1 MIMPIIF
8 LPFGLVIFNIMQAF
22 RRKSNYRYEA
32 ICNVIGIGFTILFEA
47 VFTPRIPGGTG
58 FLHYLC
64 IGGDIP
70 ISYMMLLLPFGLIA
84 YLYIKYGTKRK
95 KNVLE
100 FCSGIVLMCI
110 ILCAV
115 TLLAYLI
122 QTFSADLLDGL
133 FFLCFYGLVPINF
146 IITGSIAIYDRNKEK
161 RDIMENIANNE
172 VIMHA
177 SPEEKAGGVVLHEE
191 IWERE
196 KMPHL
201 KVTLITAA
209 VVALLFTICFK
220 GADVRAGLSS
230 LLFFNTVSI
239 GSLIAL
245 KITGNLKKKAGI
257 LLTLPI
263 FALSC
268 FNAYF
273 EYSRYNIFN
282 CIAFYVLLSAMLMYC
297 ADIESKLRLDSFLDT
312 VFNRMFHAV
321 GISASTA
328 LYRKEIDSENA
339 ANSVWKITL
348 GLVFSIP
355 VIAIIGTL
363 LANGDDAFYSAVE
376 SLADFDIGS
385 AVWAVIVFCC
395 VFVYAC
401 GYIYRILTNKRRIV
415 FGGADTDKM
424 ISVAFLTPV
433 NLLFLFFCY
442 SQLSYIGKGNS
453 ITDFTSYARFAHE
466 GFFQLLVVT
475 FINFSI
481 ILVFTDILK
490 SRTKGALKVSLCL
503 LCVFTLVLIIS
514 SFYRMF
520 LYMNAYGFT
529 PLRIEVISFLT
540 VESLLVFTTLY
551 YLMKS
556 RTDIVQSFVI
566 GGAVTLLALNIT
578 ARPEF
583 SADLNNRFAKPDYDY
598 MALEYYTHS
607 SIPVLINSYNN
618 TADTEERDAIAFRI
632 RQLYNDTY
640 KALKTEGYGKHWQ
653 SLSIQEQAV
662 QDMAWQFIEENKG
675 K

>member
-1 MIMPIIF
+1 
-8 LPFGLVIFNIMQAF
+8 
-22 RRKSNYRYEA
+22 
-32 ICNVIGIGFTILFEA
+32 
-47 VFTPRIPGGTG
+47 
-58 FLHYLC
+58 
-64 IGGDIP
+64 
-70 ISYMMLLLPFGLIA
+70 
-84 YLYIKYGTKRK
+84 
-95 KNVLE
+95 
-100 FCSGIVLMCI
+100 
-110 ILCAV
+110 
-115 TLLAYLI
+115 
-122 QTFSADLLDGL
+122 
-133 FFLCFYGLVPINF
+133 F
-146 IITGSIAIYDRNKEK
+146 IITGSILLYDLKKEK
-161 RDIMENIANNE
+161 TIIPKEGDIMENIANNE

-312 VFNRMFHAV
+312 VFNRMFHAA

-328 LYRKEIDSENA
+328 LCRKEIDSENA

-385 AVWAVIVFCC
+385 AVWAVIVFVC

-490 SRTKGALKVSLCL
+490 SRTKGALKASLCL
-503 LCVFTLVLIIS
+503 LCVFTFALIIS

-551 YLMKS
+551 YLIKS
-556 RTDIVQSFVI
+556 KTDIVQSFVI
-566 GGAVTLLALNIT
+566 SGAVTLLALNIT

-618 TADTEERDAIAFRI
+618 TADKEERSAIMSRI
-632 RQLYNDTY
+632 KELYNDTY
-640 KALKTEGYGKHWQ
+640 QSLETEGYGKHWQ